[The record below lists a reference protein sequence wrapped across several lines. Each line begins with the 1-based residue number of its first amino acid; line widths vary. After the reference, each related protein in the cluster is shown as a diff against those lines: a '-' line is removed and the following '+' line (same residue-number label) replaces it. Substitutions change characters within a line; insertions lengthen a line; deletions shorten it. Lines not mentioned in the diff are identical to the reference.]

1 MNKKIAVVGTVG
13 LPAKYGGFETLTEHL
28 VNKKGD
34 EFDFLVYCSKAAYP
48 EGPVTHNKAT
58 LKYLPLNAN
67 GIQSIPYDIWGIL
80 HGLRKSD
87 SLLVLG
93 VSGCIILPFI
103 KLFSKKKITVNIDG
117 LEWKRA
123 KWGKWA
129 KKYLKFSER
138 LAVKYADSVVA
149 DNAVI
154 KDHVR
159 LSYNKIAH
167 HIAYGG
173 DHSKREKITENTLKE
188 FSFLTENYAIKVC
201 RIEPENNVEL
211 ILKAFAE
218 YSKLNLVV
226 IGNWENSLYSRD
238 LRRKFENESNLYLL
252 DPIYDQEKLNQLRS
266 NCYLYVHGHSA
277 GGTNP
282 SLVEAMSLGLPIL
295 AYGVNYNRETTENKA
310 LYFEDEVSLIKV
322 LENLKKDQIL
332 DIGKNMELIAQN
344 RYTWAH
350 VADQYEK
357 IFLN

>member
-28 VNKKGD
+28 VDQKGGD
-34 EFDFLVYCSKAAYP
+34 FEFLVYCSKAAYP
-48 EGPVTHNKAT
+48 EGPVNHDKAE
-58 LKYLPLNAN
+58 LKYIPLNAN
-67 GIQSIPYDIWGIL
+67 GIQSIPYDIWGII

-93 VSGCIILPFI
+93 VSGCVILPFV

-123 KWGKWA
+123 KWGKMA
-129 KKYLKFSER
+129 KRYLRFSEKI
-138 LAVKYADSVVA
+138 AVKYADSVVA

-154 KDHVR
+154 QEHVKF
-159 LSYNKIAH
+159 SYNKNAY

-173 DHSKREKITENTLKE
+173 DHSKREELEETTLKE

-211 ILKAFAE
+211 ILRAFAHFG
-218 YSKLNLVV
+218 KLNLVV
-226 IGNWENSLYSRD
+226 IGNWDHSDYARNM
-238 LRRKFENESNLYLL
+238 RKRFDDYGNLFLL
-252 DPIYDQEKLNQLRS
+252 DPIYDQQKLNQLRS
-266 NCYLYVHGHSA
+266 NCHLYVHGHSA

-310 LYFEDEVSLIKV
+310 LYFDDMNSLIRV
-322 LENLKKDQIL
+322 LATLETEQLKKV
-332 DIGKNMELIAQN
+332 GNEMENIAQK
-344 RYTWAH
+344 RYTWTHIAE
-350 VADQYEK
+350 QYEK